1 MIRSMRRRPE
11 RSVREPRRDVAVS
24 CTGVGVSFDGAAVL
38 RGVDLEVAAG
48 RWLSVIG
55 PNGAGKTTL
64 LRVLAGLV
72 DHSGVVRLGAEAGSA
87 GQMTPR
93 ARARTVGFVPQDPV
107 VPPGLGVL
115 DYVMLGRAPH
125 QAFGFAATREDQR
138 LVWAVLQRL
147 ELEDF
152 AHRRVDTLSGG
163 EQQRVVVARAVAQ
176 ESPVLLLDEPT
187 SSLDVGHQIEVLEL
201 IDELRVERGLTIVTT
216 MHDLDLA
223 AQFSETVVVMVEG
236 HVAAVGPVG
245 DVMTEPILT
254 RWFGAHV
261 SVDTVDG
268 EISIKVRRHRERRGD
283 ALVTS
288 DPVRAH
294 RLRKPN

>member
-1 MIRSMRRRPE
+1 MGRP
-11 RSVREPRRDVAVS
+11 VQDPRRDVGVS
-24 CTGVGVSFDGAAVL
+24 CRGVEVGFDGAAVV
-38 RGVDLEVAAG
+38 RGIDLEVAAG
-48 RWLSVIG
+48 GWLGIIG

-64 LRVLAGLV
+64 LRALAGLV
-72 DHSGVVRLGAEAGSA
+72 EHSGVVTVGADTVSGGVVS
-87 GQMTPR
+87 PRSR
-93 ARARTVGFVPQDPV
+93 ARLVGFVPQDPV

-125 QAFGFAATREDQR
+125 QAFGFAATSEDQL

-152 AHRRVDTLSGG
+152 AGRSVDTLSGG
-163 EQQRVVVARAVAQ
+163 ERQRVVVARALAQ

-201 IDELRVERGLTIVTT
+201 LDEIRVERGLTVVTT

-223 AQFSETVVVMVEG
+223 AQFAETVALVADGV
-236 HVAAVGPVG
+236 VAAVGDVTT
-245 DVMTEPILT
+245 VMTEAILT

-261 SVDTVDG
+261 AVDTVDG
-268 EISIKVRRHRERRGD
+268 EIRIKVRRRRELCAD
-283 ALVTS
+283 AVELGE
-288 DPVRAH
+288 PGG
-294 RLRKPN
+294 